1 MLKSIGG
8 KLREVANGLQ
18 NSSRSNSINE
28 TTSPEQIE
36 ETNRHSNRE
45 ANTTT
50 EGEDAGNVKDA
61 ATTSDTEGDET
72 LKRRDSDQTSWQ
84 DLGDQSGLELRDHS
98 GSDFLVQPGRVI
110 HLRRLSSQRPV
121 AQSKHATAF
130 TDIPLSTRMMT
141 DHIPMVYESAILEIC
156 ERMKAERI
164 EKMQEVANRF
174 RRVASIELN
183 SPSQHLPARV
193 LSPGSDFKQSV
204 ADGVKNKTEKQKLA
218 NAAPSSREEGEEE
231 TQPSSSDATASTET
245 PSSSKGW
252 QAVQNFFSTLLDS
265 PGGGE
270 GDDGDARLLSPSIFS
285 RRVACVKKSDGG
297 ETRNARKKKKIFS
310 LFFVFSPSRR
320 RDSSLLEEAPSLD
333 PSLPFFETKKKISP
347 YRVGRARKRPKR
359 YFHFNEIPTSR
370 APYKTRAHAIRAPT
384 F

>member
-1 MLKSIGG
+1 
-8 KLREVANGLQ
+8 
-18 NSSRSNSINE
+18 
-28 TTSPEQIE
+28 
-36 ETNRHSNRE
+36 
-45 ANTTT
+45 
-50 EGEDAGNVKDA
+50 
-61 ATTSDTEGDET
+61 
-72 LKRRDSDQTSWQ
+72 
-84 DLGDQSGLELRDHS
+84 
-98 GSDFLVQPGRVI
+98 
-110 HLRRLSSQRPV
+110 LSSQRPV

-174 RRVASIELN
+174 RRVASIELS

-193 LSPGSDFKQSV
+193 LSPGSDFKRSV

-270 GDDGDARLLSPSIFS
+270 GDDDEENKLDGDLHPSA
-285 RRVACVKKSDGG
+285 VAGTEKD
-297 ETRNARKKKKIFS
+297 
-310 LFFVFSPSRR
+310 
-320 RDSSLLEEAPSLD
+320 DSQIVDEFHAAASAEDEVDDNVGNNVTPIAPAVS
-333 PSLPFFETKKKISP
+333 
-347 YRVGRARKRPKR
+347 RVGDVRVEKVT
-359 YFHFNEIPTSR
+359 PT
-370 APYKTRAHAIRAPT
+370 PPT
-384 F
+384 YY